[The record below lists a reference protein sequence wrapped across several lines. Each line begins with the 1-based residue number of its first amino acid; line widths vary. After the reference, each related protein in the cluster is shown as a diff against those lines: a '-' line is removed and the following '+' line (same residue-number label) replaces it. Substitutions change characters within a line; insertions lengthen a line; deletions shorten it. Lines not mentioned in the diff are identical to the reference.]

1 MLLRFRRLP
10 VAVVCDIEEMYLRI
24 GIAQSDKQYHSFLW
38 RGLDQDRAPDV
49 YEFDRVVFGVNSSP
63 FQAQFVL
70 QQHAKK
76 YRREYPRA
84 AETISKSTYMDDS
97 MDSVLNEKQGV
108 ALYKE
113 LSALLAKAGMHAR
126 KWLSSLSRVLQEIP
140 QMDRKSEVDLD
151 KESLP
156 TAKTLGVWWLAGQDV
171 FTFRENAPDEDMK
184 YTKRNFLKK
193 IATLFDPVGLLA
205 PFTIRAKILLL
216 EWDEEMDESLSNS
229 ARTWF
234 NELHDLQ
241 RLKIPRC
248 LQEIEREIEAVTL
261 HTFVD
266 TSEEAYG
273 AVVYARFSYRD
284 GSVSTNIVAAKTRVA
299 PSVATSIPRL
309 ELMAAVIGVRLI

>member
-1 MLLRFRRLP
+1 MRCIYVLVLLSQISNIT
-10 VAVVCDIEEMYLRI
+10 A
-24 GIAQSDKQYHSFLW
+24 FLW

-49 YEFDRVVFGVNSSP
+49 YEFDRVVFGVSSSP

-70 QQHAKK
+70 LQHAKQ
-76 YRREYPRA
+76 YQSEYPRA
-84 AETISKSTYMDDS
+84 AETILKSTYMDDS
-97 MDSVLNEKQGV
+97 IDSVLNEEEGE

-126 KWLSSLSRVLQEIP
+126 NWLYSSSRVLQEIP
-140 QMDRKSEVDLD
+140 QLDRKSEVDLD

-171 FTFRENAPDEDMK
+171 FTFRENAPDENMK

-193 IATLFDPVGLLA
+193 IATLFDPLGLLA
-205 PFTIRAKILLL
+205 PFTVRAKILLQDMWTAGL

-234 NELHDLQ
+234 AELHDLKQ
-241 RLKIPRC
+241 LKIPRC
-248 LQEIEREIEAVTL
+248 LQETEQVVKAVNL

-266 TSEEAYG
+266 ASEGAYG
-273 AVVYARFSYRD
+273 A

-309 ELMAAVIGVRLI
+309 EFMAAVIGVRLTSKISTSLEIPISRTIV